1 MIPYTIYLHNQPTMA
16 TSFFCIMHRSENQ
29 FALDAKHLE
38 QILRS
43 LSIACTNGIT
53 AYKHTID
60 CLVIGRVDV
69 VLAV

>member
-1 MIPYTIYLHNQPTMA
+1 MIPNTVYLHNQPTMA
-16 TSFFCIMHRSENQ
+16 TSFFCIMHCTENE
-29 FALDAKHLE
+29 FAFNTEHLE

-43 LSIACTNGIT
+43 LCIACTNGIT

-60 CLVIGRVDV
+60 CLVIGRVDI